1 MHASVKVSL
10 SALLTLA
17 LAAPALAQDDRRPT
31 TSGSSTGGSAVSRGG
46 GGSAGGNSGGSST
59 SGGGSTMSEGG
70 SISRGGAAVARPSRD
85 PQSSARR
92 PSSGQASGGGPV
104 IPAYSRPRGD
114 RAVRGTAVERGNNPL
129 PARPGDYYYP
139 YYGNGYGNSYGYN
152 GYYGYGYSPYRWGYP
167 VYTGFGYI
175 YYDPY
180 WGSYDP
186 FYSRGYY
193 AYGPYGTRHTDKDDR
208 DYNIGSLRLK
218 IDPRHAEVYVD
229 GLFRGVVDDF
239 DGLLQRL
246 KLEAGAHRL
255 EVRAPGYQP
264 LVFDV
269 LVTPGETTTY
279 RGDLKR

>member
-1 MHASVKVSL
+1 MTASTKLSL
-10 SALLTLA
+10 TAVLTLA

-31 TSGSSTGGSAVSRGG
+31 SSGTSTGGSAASRGG
-46 GGSAGGNSGGSST
+46 SSSGGSS
-59 SGGGSTMSEGG
+59 GGSTASSSGG
-70 SISRGGAAVARPSRD
+70 SSMGSGSSSTGRTAVSRPSRE

-104 IPAYSRPRGD
+104 VPSYSRPRGD
-114 RAVRGTAVERGNNPL
+114 RAARGAAIDRGNNPL
-129 PARPGDYYYP
+129 PPRGGEGVYYYSP
-139 YYGNGYGNSYGYN
+139 YYGYN
-152 GYYGYGYSPYRWGYP
+152 GYGYSSYYRGFGYP
-167 VYTGFGYI
+167 VYTGLGYFYYDPFWG

-180 WGSYDP
+180 YG
-186 FYSRGYY
+186 RGYY
-193 AYGPYGTRHTDKDDR
+193 AYGPSGTRHADKDDR

-218 IDPRHAEVYVD
+218 IDERDAEVYVD
-229 GLFRGVVDDF
+229 GLYRGVVDDF
-239 DGLLQRL
+239 DGVLQRL

>member
-1 MHASVKVSL
+1 MHASTKVSL
-10 SALLTLA
+10 SVLLTLA
-17 LAAPALAQDDRRPT
+17 LAAPAAAQDDRRPT
-31 TSGSSTGGSAVSRGG
+31 SSGSSTGGSATARGG
-46 GGSAGGNSGGSST
+46 GSSSGGSSAGSSSS
-59 SGGGSTMSEGG
+59 SGGSSVSSGS
-70 SISRGGAAVARPSRD
+70 GATGRTAVSRPSRD

-104 IPAYSRPRGD
+104 VPAYSRPRGD
-114 RAVRGTAVERGNNPL
+114 RSVRGVAVERGDNPL
-129 PARPGDYYYP
+129 PGRGGNAGYYSYSP
-139 YYGNGYGNSYGYN
+139 YYGYNSY
-152 GYYGYGYSPYRWGYP
+152 YGYSPYRGFGYP
-167 VYTGFGYI
+167 VYTGFGYF

-180 WGSYDP
+180 WGYYDP

-193 AYGPYGTRHTDKDDR
+193 AYGPYGTRHANKDDR

-218 IDPRHAEVYVD
+218 IEPSHAEVYVD

-239 DGLLQRL
+239 DGVLQRL

-255 EVRAPGYQP
+255 EVRAAGFQT

>member
-1 MHASVKVSL
+1 MHASAKVSL

-17 LAAPALAQDDRRPT
+17 LAVPALAQDDRRPT
-31 TSGSSTGGSAVSRGG
+31 SSGSSTGGSATSRGG
-46 GGSAGGNSGGSST
+46 GSTGGSSAGSSST
-59 SGGGSTMSEGG
+59 SGGSSMGG
-70 SISRGGAAVARPSRD
+70 SSVSSGRTVVSRPSRE

-114 RAVRGTAVERGNNPL
+114 RAVRGTAVDRGDNP
-129 PARPGDYYYP
+129 PPGRGDYYYSP
-139 YYGNGYGNSYGYN
+139 Y
-152 GYYGYGYSPYRWGYP
+152 YYGYYNNYGYPYRFGYYP
-167 VYTGFGYI
+167 VYTGFGYL

-180 WGSYDP
+180 WGYYDP

-193 AYGPYGTRHTDKDDR
+193 ADGPHGTRYSEKDDR

-218 IDPRHAEVYVD
+218 IDPKEAEVYVD
-229 GLFRGVVDDF
+229 GLYRGIVNDF
-239 DGLLQRL
+239 DGVFQRL

-255 EVRAPGYQP
+255 EVRAPGLKP

-279 RGDLKR
+279 RGELKR

>member
-1 MHASVKVSL
+1 MRASTKVSL

-17 LAAPALAQDDRRPT
+17 LATPALAQDDRRPT
-31 TSGSSTGGSAVSRGG
+31 SSGTSTGGGAVSRGG
-46 GGSAGGNSGGSST
+46 GSSSGGSSGGSST
-59 SGGGSTMSEGG
+59 SGGSSMGSG
-70 SISRGGAAVARPSRD
+70 SSDSGRTAVARPSRE

-92 PSSGQASGGGPV
+92 PSSGTASGGGPV
-104 IPAYSRPRGD
+104 IPAYSRPRGG
-114 RAVRGTAVERGNNPL
+114 APVRGEAVDRGNNPL
-129 PARPGDYYYP
+129 PPRNGTYYP
-139 YYGNGYGNSYGYN
+139 NYGYDYYGYN
-152 GYYGYGYSPYRWGYP
+152 RYYSYSPYRFWGTP
-167 VYTGFGYI
+167 VYTGFGYF

-180 WGSYDP
+180 WGFYDP

-193 AYGPYGTRHTDKDDR
+193 AYGPSGTRYKDKDDR

-218 IDPRHAEVYVD
+218 IDVPHAEVYVD
-229 GLFRGVVDDF
+229 GLYRGVVDDF
-239 DGLLQRL
+239 DGVLQRL

-255 EVRAPGYQP
+255 EVRAAGYQT

>member
-1 MHASVKVSL
+1 MHASTKVSL

-17 LAAPALAQDDRRPT
+17 LATPALAQDDRRPT
-31 TSGSSTGGSAVSRGG
+31 SSGSSTGGSATSRGG
-46 GGSAGGNSGGSST
+46 SSGSSIGSAGSSSTSSGGSSMG
-59 SGGGSTMSEGG
+59 SGSP
-70 SISRGGAAVARPSRD
+70 SRGGSAIERPSRE

-92 PSSGQASGGGPV
+92 PSSGEASGGGPV

-114 RAVRGTAVERGNNPL
+114 RAVRGTAVDRGDNPL
-129 PARPGDYYYP
+129 PGRGSNIIVYPDYYSGYYNSPYRSYYYP
-139 YYGNGYGNSYGYN
+139 V
-152 GYYGYGYSPYRWGYP
+152 YS
-167 VYTGFGYI
+167 GFGYF

-180 WGSYDP
+180 WGYYDP

-193 AYGPYGTRHTDKDDR
+193 AYGPYGTRHRDKDDR
-208 DYNIGSLRLK
+208 DYNIGSLRLR
-218 IDPRHAEVYVD
+218 IDPSHAEVYVD
-229 GLFRGVVDDF
+229 GLYRGVVDDF
-239 DGLLQRL
+239 DGVFQRL

-255 EVRAPGYQP
+255 EVRAPGFKP

>member
-1 MHASVKVSL
+1 MHASAKVSL

-31 TSGSSTGGSAVSRGG
+31 SSGSSTGGSATSRGG
-46 GGSAGGNSGGSST
+46 GSTGGSSSAGSSTSSGGSSMG
-59 SGGGSTMSEGG
+59 SGSSSGRT
-70 SISRGGAAVARPSRD
+70 AVSRPSRE

-114 RAVRGTAVERGNNPL
+114 RAVRGTAVDRGDNPL
-129 PARPGDYYYP
+129 PGRGGDYSYTP
-139 YYGNGYGNSYGYN
+139 YYG
-152 GYYGYGYSPYRWGYP
+152 YYSGYGYPYRFGYYP
-167 VYTGFGYI
+167 VYTGFGYF

-180 WGSYDP
+180 WGYYDP

-193 AYGPYGTRHTDKDDR
+193 AYGPYGTRYNDKDDR

-218 IDPRHAEVYVD
+218 IDPKKAEVYVD
-229 GLFRGVVDDF
+229 GLYRGIVDDF

-255 EVRAPGYQP
+255 EVRAAGMQP

-279 RGDLKR
+279 RGNLKR